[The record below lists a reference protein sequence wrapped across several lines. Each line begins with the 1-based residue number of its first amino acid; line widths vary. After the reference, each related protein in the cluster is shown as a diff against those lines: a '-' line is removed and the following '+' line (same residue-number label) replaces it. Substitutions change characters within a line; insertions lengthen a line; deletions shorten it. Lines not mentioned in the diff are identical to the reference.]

1 MNRIIIVTVFSFFIL
16 FFSCNKNHNLAP
28 INSSTKVVREKSPI
42 PISLEKLDKN
52 SEDLYQSLLNKD
64 WSKAEKDYQKVQE
77 EFYNL
82 SPYLIKDSIPN
93 DYISA
98 LEFSVKVLEIGIK
111 DKNLFESLTES
122 NNITYYMCDVADY
135 FITDYPSNL
144 RRIHVF
150 TRSIEINA
158 LQDKWDEAKGNFKKV
173 NAFWPKVKDLLSA
186 KSAEK
191 VKAFEDSLIDFEYLL
206 NKKDLSK
213 VLRQTQI
220 MRDRTATLEKYYESL

>member
-1 MNRIIIVTVFSFFIL
+1 MRFTFVIAVLVTVTFI
-16 FFSCNKNHNLAP
+16 SCNKKQEITNVITVNKMAKEKSVIPKPLNTLD
-28 INSSTKVVREKSPI
+28 INSEA
-42 PISLEKLDKN
+42 
-52 SEDLYQSLLNKD
+52 LYQSVMNSD
-64 WSKAEKDYQKVQE
+64 WLSSEKDYQKVNE

-82 SPYLIKDSIPN
+82 SPYLIKDSVPN

-98 LEFSVKVLEIGIK
+98 LDFSVKELDINIKNKNKIGC
-111 DKNLFESLTES
+111 LTES
-122 NNITYYMCDVADY
+122 NNITKYICDIADY

-150 TRSIEINA
+150 SRNVEIFA
-158 LQDKWDEAKGNFKKV
+158 LQDKWDESKENFNKI

-191 VKAFEDSLIDFEYLL
+191 VKAFENSLLDFEYLL

-213 VLRQTQI
+213 LLKQTRI
-220 MRDRTATLEKYYESL
+220 IRDRIDDLEYYYEN